1 MRPGAGQNRGMAC
14 VLWRKWLSAVVVMVC
29 AGTACEDSGSG
40 PAPGPPPAT
49 GDDFTTSD
57 GTRIRVQVV
66 ATNLEV
72 PWGLAFAPDGR
83 LFVTERPGRVRIVEN
98 GRLLSTPALTLDDVY
113 AVGEAGALGLT
124 LHPQFATNRFVYLVY
139 TARLPGGGNE
149 NRVVRYREVG
159 NALGERMVILDRMR
173 AADIHNGARV
183 RFGPDGKLYV
193 SMGDAAT
200 AAIAQDAAS
209 LNGKILRL
217 NDDGSLPA
225 DNPMPSPVYS
235 LGHRN
240 PQGID
245 WHPVSRDLWEVEH
258 GQTGNDELNRIDPGR
273 NYGWPVI
280 EADQTRAGMETPVLF
295 FSPAIAPSGLSF
307 YSGAAIPAFRNNL
320 FFATLRG
327 THLHRVRLDPNDPRR
342 VTGSER
348 LFEGRYGRIRDV
360 VTGPDGALYF
370 STSNRDS
377 RGPVTNDD
385 DRILR
390 IVPQ

>member
-1 MRPGAGQNRGMAC
+1 M
-14 VLWRKWLSAVVVMVC
+14 
-29 AGTACEDSGSG
+29 
-40 PAPGPPPAT
+40 
-49 GDDFTTSD
+49 
-57 GTRIRVQVV
+57 QVV

-225 DNPMPSPVYS
+225 DNPLPSPVYS